1 MTVNFMSEQHFPKQ
15 EQRSQPGDEHLMDP
29 KPEYIRSSYKPAD
42 KLKGRCAV
50 ITGGDSGIGRAVA
63 VHYAAEGAD
72 IVIVYLDEEEDAKET
87 ASLVQEYGRRCEL
100 MRGDVGESKFCE
112 QIIERAKEQFGQ
124 INILVNNAAEQ
135 YNWNDI
141 TEIPD
146 EQLLRTF
153 QTNIFS
159 HFYMARA
166 AIPHMG
172 EGDVIIATSSVNAFK
187 GNDTLIDYSAT
198 KGAIQ
203 GLVRSLAQSLVG
215 RGIRVNAV
223 APGPVWT
230 PLIPA
235 SFPADK
241 TASFGGQVPMARAAH
256 PSEIAPA
263 YVYLATE
270 ESSYM
275 TGQTIHLNGGV
286 ILNT

>member
-1 MTVNFMSEQHFPKQ
+1 MSEQKQ
-15 EQRSQPGDEHLMDP
+15 PPQHQDQQPGDEHEMR
-29 KPEYIRSSYKPAD
+29 PEPEFIRDSYKGAQKLQD
-42 KLKGRCAV
+42 KVAI

-63 VHYAAEGAD
+63 VHYAREGAD
-72 IVIVYLDEEEDAKET
+72 SVIVHLEEDKDAEDTK
-87 ASLVQEYGRRCEL
+87 ALVEAEGRRCL
-100 MRGDVGESKFCE
+100 VLKGDVGEPAFCRE
-112 QIIERAKEQFGQ
+112 VVQQTLDHFGKL
-124 INILVNNAAEQ
+124 NIVVNNAAEQ
-135 YNWNDI
+135 YDWSDL
-141 TEIPD
+141 TEVPD
-146 EQLLRTF
+146 EQIARTF

-159 HFYMARA
+159 HFYLTKA
-166 AIPHMG
+166 ALPHLQQ
-172 EGDVIIATSSVNAFK
+172 GDTIIETSSINAFK

-203 GLVRSLAQSLVG
+203 GFMRSMAMSLME

-235 SFPADK
+235 SFDDDK
-241 TASFGGQVPMARAAH
+241 VASFGGQVPMKRAGQ
-256 PSEIAPA
+256 PSEMGPA
-263 YVYLATE
+263 YVYLASE

>member
-1 MTVNFMSEQHFPKQ
+1 MSEQKQ
-15 EQRSQPGDEHLMDP
+15 PPQHQDEQPGDEHEMH
-29 KPEYIRSSYKPAD
+29 PEPEFIRDSYQGTQKLLD
-42 KLKGRCAV
+42 KVAI

-63 VHYAAEGAD
+63 VHYAREGAD
-72 IVIVYLDEEEDAKET
+72 SVIVHLEEDKDAEDTK
-87 ASLVQEYGRRCEL
+87 ALVEAEGRRCL
-100 MRGDVGESKFCE
+100 VLKGDVGDPAFCRE
-112 QIIERAKEQFGQ
+112 IVKKTLDHFGKL
-124 INILVNNAAEQ
+124 NIVVNNAAEQ
-135 YNWNDI
+135 YDWNDL
-141 TEIPD
+141 TEVPD
-146 EQLLRTF
+146 EQIMRTF

-159 HFYMARA
+159 HFYVTKA
-166 AIPHMG
+166 ALPHLQK
-172 EGDVIIATSSVNAFK
+172 GDTIIETSSINAFK

-203 GLVRSLAQSLVG
+203 GFMRSMAMSLMD

-235 SFPADK
+235 SFDDEK
-241 TASFGGQVPMARAAH
+241 VASFGGQVPMKRAGQ
-256 PSEIAPA
+256 PSEMGPA
-263 YVYLATE
+263 YVYLASE